1 MNQQL
6 SYSLEVFEGPLD
18 LLLYL
23 IQQNKV
29 SIYDIPI
36 AEISKQYMD
45 YLEKMKELNLEI
57 TSEFVAMAAQLLY
70 IKSRMLL
77 PVNPMVEEAED
88 PRTELVEKLLEYA
101 KYKAASAYLKE
112 REPIGKYMFCKE
124 PDRLP
129 KGKIENNLENV
140 TVHDLLEIV
149 QELLQN
155 RKEEELIPHRA
166 FGEIVGREKVSVQ
179 SKIAQLTELLRE
191 KKRCPFRW
199 LFRSLPSKAHVVAMF
214 LGILE
219 LLKGGQITV
228 FSDGEVQ
235 IGLKEG
241 AKNGT
246 NDTAGA

>member
-18 LLLYL
+18 LLLFL

-36 AEISKQYMD
+36 AEISRQYME

-77 PVNPMVEEAED
+77 PVNPMVEEEED

-112 REPIGKYMFCKE
+112 REPIGKHMVCKQ
-124 PDRLP
+124 PDLLP
-129 KGKIENNLENV
+129 KGKIENNLEGI
-140 TVHDLLEIV
+140 TVQDLFEIF
-149 QELLQN
+149 QELLKN
-155 RKEEELIPHRA
+155 RKEEEFIPHRA

-179 SKIAQLTELLRE
+179 SKIAQLNDILRE
-191 KKRCPFRW
+191 KKHCPFRW

-219 LLKGGQITV
+219 MLKGGMITV
-228 FSDGEVQ
+228 YTDGEVQ
-235 IGLKEG
+235 IGLKG
-241 AKNGT
+241 GT
-246 NDTAGA
+246 SHGTHGTARA